1 MPATIRDI
9 LPPFLDYLKFEKRY
23 SEHTVRSYQTDLLQ
37 LDDYLQLTF
46 GSASE
51 DGTASSL
58 GQDAFTLT
66 PAILRSW
73 LAGMKAGG
81 LEARSVNR
89 KISSVKSFFRFHQ
102 RKGNVAG
109 NPASSL
115 RVLKTG
121 KRLPSFLKENQ
132 TAELMAAPADDG
144 WKGMTEQL
152 LLEILY
158 NSGIRVSELVGLRE
172 KHIDVHQSAIKVLG
186 KGNKERVIPVKQEL
200 MKIIMG
206 YIKEKRQVFEQ
217 SDADFLLV
225 NSKGRKLNTQY
236 AYRAVKHLVG
246 KLSTASRKH
255 PHLMRHSF
263 ATQLANNGADLNAI
277 KELLGHSS
285 LASTQVYTHNTIEK
299 LKAVYQKAHPKA

>member
-1 MPATIRDI
+1 MPATLRDI

-23 SEHTVRSYQTDLLQ
+23 SEHTLRSYQTDLIQ

-46 GSASE
+46 SSSVEEGTSGSGFEAS
-51 DGTASSL
+51 G
-58 GQDAFTLT
+58 LT

-73 LAGMKAGG
+73 LVTMKTEG
-81 LEARSVNR
+81 LEARSINR

-102 RKGNVAG
+102 RTGFVDK

-115 RVLKTG
+115 TIMKTG
-121 KRLPSFLKENQ
+121 KRLPSFLKEEQ
-132 TAELMAAPADDG
+132 TAELMAALSDDT
-144 WKGMTEQL
+144 WKGRTEQL

-172 KHIDVHQSAIKVLG
+172 KHVNVHQSAIKVLG

-200 MKIIMG
+200 MKLIIE
-206 YIKEKRQVFEQ
+206 YIKAKRQVFEQ
-217 SDADFLLV
+217 YDADALLV
-225 NSKGRKLNTQY
+225 NNKGRKLNTQY

-246 KLSTASRKH
+246 KLSTVTRKH

-277 KELLGHSS
+277 KELLGHAS
-285 LASTQVYTHNTIEK
+285 LAATQVYTHNTIEK
-299 LKAVYQKAHPKA
+299 LKDVYLKAHPKA